1 MDTAIRDPKTSK
13 PDLHDLIES
22 IHTAPGRAVIMVTGG
37 GTSALTW
44 LLSVPGASNTVIE
57 AAVPYSAASLA
68 DLLGREPDQAVSKET
83 ARSMAGAA
91 YRRAL
96 SLRKDGSPVAGI
108 ACTAAIATDRPRRGG
123 HRCHVAAWTAGGVT
137 TYSLR
142 LSKGIR
148 DRTGED
154 AVVGSVVVRALAE
167 AFDLEGQS
175 RLFSLR
181 AWSELP
187 HCHSDR
193 SEAERRNLR
202 PPSGSGLFL
211 DEEATSDRGGPL
223 PVSSTLNSYQSS
235 LGLDEAEEL
244 EVDSEV
250 YEDPLRAL
258 LAGHVSHVAVARD
271 GAMEADGPVGRAL
284 LPGSFNPLHAG
295 HVEMAKVAADML
307 DSEVT
312 CELSVANVDKPPLDE
327 EEVRARCARFEGL
340 APVVISRA
348 PVFHEKARLFPGRTF
363 VIGAD
368 TAERLVQPRYYDG
381 SESRMLVALDETR
394 RLGCRF
400 LVSGRARDG
409 VFRTLSDIPL
419 PEEFAG
425 MFSSIPESRF
435 RSDASST
442 ELRLA
447 GRGC

>member
-1 MDTAIRDPKTSK
+1 MK
-13 PDLHDLIES
+13 PDLHGLIEC
-22 IHTAPGRAVIMVTGG
+22 IHISPRMAVIMVTGG

-57 AAVPYSAASLA
+57 AVVPYSAASLA
-68 DLLGREPDQAVSKET
+68 DLLGREPAQAVSKET

-96 SLRKDGSPVAGI
+96 SLRKDGTSVAGI
-108 ACTAAIATDRPRRGG
+108 ACTATIATGRPKRGE

-142 LSKGIR
+142 LRGGLR
-148 DRTGED
+148 DRAGED

-175 RLFSLR
+175 SL
-181 AWSELP
+181 S
-187 HCHSDR
+187 
-193 SEAERRNLR
+193 
-202 PPSGSGLFL
+202 
-211 DEEATSDRGGPL
+211 
-223 PVSSTLNSYQSS
+223 
-235 LGLDEAEEL
+235 LDEAEEL
-244 EVDSEV
+244 EVESEV

-258 LAGHVSHVAVARD
+258 LAGHVSCVTVGRD
-271 GAMEADGPVGRAL
+271 GVMEADGPVGDAL
-284 LPGSFNPLHAG
+284 FPGSFNPLHDG
-295 HVEMAKVAADML
+295 HVDMAKVAADIL
-307 DSEVT
+307 DSEVAY
-312 CELSVANVDKPPLDE
+312 ELSVANVDKPPLDE
-327 EEVRARCARFEGL
+327 KEVRARCAQFKGR

-368 TAERLVQPRYYDG
+368 TAERLIQPRYYDG
-381 SESRMLVALDETR
+381 SASRMLKALDETR

-400 LVSGRARDG
+400 LVSGRARDR

-419 PEEFAG
+419 PEEFAD